1 MKSLF
6 EKFPSFWCTRI
17 LTQVSVFLLFEV
29 YHVLFSLLIF
39 IGLISFNFYYA
50 GNGHE
55 FDAGFL

>member
-6 EKFPSFWCTRI
+6 EKFPSFLVHPYI
-17 LTQVSVFLLFEV
+17 NAGFGLFIEV

-50 GNGHE
+50 GNGHG